1 MITNQS
7 FFLFSIPT
15 FDLVFS
21 LKSFYNLLKLLVI
34 NKFNRK
40 MFFCKQSPFAV
51 LMFCKSFI

>member
-1 MITNQS
+1 M
-7 FFLFSIPT
+7 
-15 FDLVFS
+15 FS

-40 MFFCKQSPFAV
+40 MHFCKQSSFTT